1 MLLQG
6 LRQCCSRGSHACG
19 KRRRPSVV
27 NRAQCSSAPRDELVH
42 LLGPAS
48 GLSSCQW
55 SNDEP
60 REAMLPQPQ
69 YEGDWE
75 IQAEEEDQQERIGA
89 KDREGEDKGEEGDVF
104 GGGQTPHR
112 PGAFATDHATPAASR
127 GSGADSY
134 KESYQDEYWER
145 PGIVQATSR
154 CPALVLNQD
163 LTPLTLFPLTIAPWW
178 SAVRS
183 TLRGR
188 VSVLS
193 SYDRGVRSTH
203 ALHQLPSVVALTRQQ
218 TPGQRRQAGALEGR
232 EGEAGCKAGGGRGEG
247 GGERRF
253 WPAARTPRPF
263 RRNVALRDG
272 YVCCFCGRRLSYR
285 TLTLD
290 HVVPRC
296 LGGEDSW
303 ENLASACRQCNSR
316 KGSLLVS
323 ELGRIDMRL
332 LRAPYAPTALQVSGL
347 GDCLHLGLFT
357 HPSQPRLPTA
367 GLRLRR
373 PPARRYPQPVG
384 PLPGR
389 AFGPRG
395 GQSERP
401 PCHLL
406 PPHPPR
412 HPSLFFQIRGPEGAG
427 RLPHPLLSGRR
438 RIKAPQSRGCLSAA

>member
-1 MLLQG
+1 MLSALPQQNLNIPTLSQYFRKRGRRMLLQG
-6 LRQCCSRGSHACG
+6 LRQYCSRGSHACG
-19 KRRRPSVV
+19 KRRRPCVV

-89 KDREGEDKGEEGDVF
+89 KDREGEDEGEEGGVF

-127 GSGADSY
+127 RSGADSY

-247 GGERRF
+247 DGERRF

-332 LRAPYAPTALQVSGL
+332 LRVPYAPTALQVSGL
-347 GDCLHLGLFT
+347 GHCAPWTL
-357 HPSQPRLPTA
+357 HPSVPPPCPHSWPTPTSTSCPPLSSTSGA
-367 GLRLRR
+367 ATWKGLW
-373 PPARRYPQPVG
+373 PARRP
-384 PLPGR
+384 
-389 AFGPRG
+389 
-395 GQSERP
+395 
-401 PCHLL
+401 
-406 PPHPPR
+406 
-412 HPSLFFQIRGPEGAG
+412 
-427 RLPHPLLSGRR
+427 
-438 RIKAPQSRGCLSAA
+438 K